1 MPIYYS
7 ASQAAARL
15 GVSRQTLY
23 SYVSRGLLRANPGES
38 HRDRR
43 YLIAE
48 VDQLATRRQR
58 ARSPARAARNAL
70 SWGLPVVESSICCI
84 DAGRLYYRGKDV
96 LSLIE
101 AKSAEEVAALLWQCD
116 RQEAFAATAPAS
128 ARPSRPVPSRSP
140 RRPARPPSRLPAFEP
155 NTASWLLSSFATAAR
170 ELPSDYQ
177 HTATARSARLYGD
190 VVRILAGHVLRVKPS
205 AEPLRKR
212 CAEAWNLTTGNARLL
227 ETALILCADHELN
240 ASSFT
245 VRCIASTGASL
256 HACTLGGLAALSGPL
271 HGGMTLR
278 VENLWNEFERA
289 SNPVAILRARLES
302 GEHLPGFGHPL
313 YPDGDIRATAI
324 LERLR
329 GRGQRWRPLAQ
340 AVEQL
345 TGLRPSIDFALV
357 ALRRHLDLPPGSAFG
372 IFALGRSI
380 GWIAHAL
387 EQREVG
393 TLIRPRA
400 SYTGPSPEPLAR

>member
-15 GVSRQTLY
+15 GISRQTLY

-84 DAGRLYYRGKDV
+84 DAGGLYYRGKDV

-101 AKSAEEVAALLWQCD
+101 AKSVEEVAALLWQCD
-116 RQEAFAATAPAS
+116 QQESFAATAPTSAS
-128 ARPSRPVPSRSP
+128 AKSSALARLRG
-140 RRPARPPSRLPAFEP
+140 PARSPSRLPGFKH
-155 NTASWLLSSFATAAR
+155 NTANSLLSSFSTAACD
-170 ELPSDYQ
+170 LPSDYP
-177 HTATARSARLYGD
+177 HAAASRSTRLYGD
-190 VVRILAGHVLRVKPS
+190 VVRILAAHVLGVKPS
-205 AEPLRKR
+205 AEPLREQ
-212 CAEAWNLTTGNARLL
+212 CAAAWNLTADNARLL

-256 HACTLGGLAALSGPL
+256 HACVLGGLAALSGPL

-278 VENLWNEFERA
+278 VENLWNEVERA
-289 SNPVAILRARLES
+289 SNPTAILRSRLES

-324 LERLR
+324 LNRLR
-329 GRGQRWRPLAQ
+329 GRGPRWRLLVQ
-340 AVEQL
+340 SVEQL
-345 TGLRPSIDFALV
+345 AGLKPSIDFALV
-357 ALRRHLDLPPGSAFG
+357 ALRRHLELPHGSAFG

-400 SYTGPSPEPLAR
+400 SYTGPSPQPLGR